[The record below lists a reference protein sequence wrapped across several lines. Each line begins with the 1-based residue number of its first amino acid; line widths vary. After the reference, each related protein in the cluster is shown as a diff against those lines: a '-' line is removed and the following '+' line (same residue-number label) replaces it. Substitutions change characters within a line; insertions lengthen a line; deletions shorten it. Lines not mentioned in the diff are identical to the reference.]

1 MLDRRCKTWIADNNL
16 ESSDQTVEIAIS
28 LFQTELLDAK
38 LVESVEIPDSLFT

>member
-16 ESSDQTVEIAIS
+16 ESSDQTVKIAIS

-38 LVESVEIPDSLFT
+38 LVDSVEITYSLFT